1 MADHNAKV
9 ARCPLPVARCHNYAL
24 DFLKGIGCIGV
35 VFIHIHFPGFFGR
48 FVSRSS
54 GFAVPLFFMISGFYA
69 YQSDDSTIIR
79 RLRKIFRITLFTTL
93 IYIFYRLQHMI
104 RHDELSGAFTAWS
117 ITRSAVRLVILS
129 DFSFA
134 GAGHLWFLC
143 SLIEGYIILLAIK
156 RFNLW
161 KAGYIYALLAFIV
174 SGVIFAVVPL
184 KWHLRGNVFMS
195 GMSWILTGHYIAEN
209 LQAVSR
215 ISRKILFASAFA
227 GYLIGLLSLTG
238 RMLFVSSIGF
248 NIFPMSL
255 FILAV
260 REDSQAV
267 KFPQSIVKIGAEYS
281 LYVYLFHI
289 LVDRIYSSVLKL
301 AGVYYNPFALWTRP
315 LVVVVL
321 SLTLSFVI
329 VKVRDKISRKKSE

>member
-1 MADHNAKV
+1 
-9 ARCPLPVARCHNYAL
+9 
-24 DFLKGIGCIGV
+24 
-35 VFIHIHFPGFFGR
+35 
-48 FVSRSS
+48 
-54 GFAVPLFFMISGFYA
+54 
-69 YQSDDSTIIR
+69 
-79 RLRKIFRITLFTTL
+79 
-93 IYIFYRLQHMI
+93 MI

-117 ITRSAVRLVILS
+117 ITRATVRLVILS
-129 DFSFA
+129 DLSFA
-134 GAGHLWFLC
+134 GAGHLWFLV

-267 KFPQSIVKIGAEYS
+267 KFSQSIVKIGAEYS

-289 LVDRIYSSVLKL
+289 FVSNMYSFLTKL
-301 AGVYYNPFALWTRP
+301 AGISELGFVLWTRP
-315 LVVVVL
+315 IAVAVL
-321 SLTLSFVI
+321 SLALSFVI